1 MKKIYK
7 NKDIRLTGTLAERW
21 NILLK
26 RFGYSTNIN
35 LMDDLLYFFETNPVN
50 PKDRFGSLFEQLY
63 SKMDEFHKDNNRVIM
78 VLRRIENDKL
88 NAIYRA
94 VTQDIDHK
102 LNVIKK
108 CVYDEDKL
116 YNNSTQKD
124 TSSESKTNEK
134 EIENV
139 IKKYEEKLK
148 DQDKLYKLSE
158 EINEEN
164 HKKMSFICK
173 NLNEIKK
180 LYTVEKGTFSKP
192 KIVLEISESEFLE
205 LIKY

>member
-21 NILLK
+21 NTLQK

-35 LMDDLLYFFETNPVN
+35 LIDDLLYFFETNPVN
-50 PKDRFGSLFEQLY
+50 PKDKFNSLFEQLY
-63 SKMDEFHKDNNRVIM
+63 SKIDEFHKDNNRVIM

-94 VTQDIDHK
+94 VTQDLDHK

-108 CVYDEDKL
+108 YVYDENKL
-116 YNNSTQKD
+116 YNNTSQKV
-124 TSSESKTNEK
+124 TSIEPKTNEK

-139 IKKYEEKLK
+139 VKKYEEQIKK
-148 DQDKLYKLSE
+148 EIELYKNLEKEYDS
-158 EINEEN
+158 INSRMAKSFN
-164 HKKMSFICK
+164 NLKK
-173 NLNEIKK
+173 IKS
-180 LYTVEKGTFSKP
+180 LYSVEKGTFSNP

>member
-21 NILLK
+21 NTLQK

-35 LMDDLLYFFETNPVN
+35 LMDDLLYFFEANPVN
-50 PKDRFGSLFEQLY
+50 PKDRFSSLFEQLY

-94 VTQDIDHK
+94 VTQDLDHK

-116 YNNSTQKD
+116 YNNTSQKV
-124 TSSESKTNEK
+124 TSIEPKTNEK

-139 IKKYEEKLK
+139 VKKYEEQIKK
-148 DQDKLYKLSE
+148 EIELYKNLEKEYDS
-158 EINEEN
+158 INSRMAKSFN
-164 HKKMSFICK
+164 NLKK
-173 NLNEIKK
+173 IKS
-180 LYTVEKGTFSKP
+180 LYSVEKGTFSNP

>member
-21 NILLK
+21 NTLQK

-35 LMDDLLYFFETNPVN
+35 LMDDLLYFFEANPVN
-50 PKDRFGSLFEQLY
+50 PKDRFSSLFEQLY

-78 VLRRIENDKL
+78 VLRRIENDKF
-88 NAIYRA
+88 NAILRA
-94 VTQDIDHK
+94 VTQDLDHK

-108 CVYDEDKL
+108 YVYDENKL
-116 YNNSTQKD
+116 YNNTSQKV
-124 TSSESKTNEK
+124 TSIEPKTNEK

-139 IKKYEEKLK
+139 VKKYEEQIKK
-148 DQDKLYKLSE
+148 EIELYKNLEKEYDS
-158 EINEEN
+158 INSRMAKSFN
-164 HKKMSFICK
+164 NLKK
-173 NLNEIKK
+173 IKS
-180 LYTVEKGTFSKP
+180 LYSVEKGTFSNP

>member
-21 NILLK
+21 NTLQK

-35 LMDDLLYFFETNPVN
+35 LMDDLLYFFEANPVN
-50 PKDRFGSLFEQLY
+50 PKDRFSSLFEQLY

-94 VTQDIDHK
+94 VTQDLDHK

-108 CVYDEDKL
+108 YVYDENKL
-116 YNNSTQKD
+116 YNNTSQKV
-124 TSSESKTNEK
+124 TSIEPKTNEK

-139 IKKYEEKLK
+139 VKKYEEQIKK
-148 DQDKLYKLSE
+148 EIELYKNLEKEYDS
-158 EINEEN
+158 INSRMAKSFN
-164 HKKMSFICK
+164 NLKK
-173 NLNEIKK
+173 IKS
-180 LYTVEKGTFSKP
+180 LYSVEKGTFSNP

>member
-21 NILLK
+21 NTLQK

-35 LMDDLLYFFETNPVN
+35 LMDDLLYFFEANPVN
-50 PKDRFGSLFEQLY
+50 PKDRFSSLFEQLY

-94 VTQDIDHK
+94 VTQDLDHK

-108 CVYDEDKL
+108 YVYDENKL
-116 YNNSTQKD
+116 YNNTSQKV
-124 TSSESKTNEK
+124 TSIEPKTNEK

-139 IKKYEEKLK
+139 VKKYEEQIKK
-148 DQDKLYKLSE
+148 EIELYKNLEKEYDS
-158 EINEEN
+158 INSRMAKSFN
-164 HKKMSFICK
+164 NLKK
-173 NLNEIKK
+173 IKS
-180 LYTVEKGTFSKP
+180 LYSVEKGNIF
-192 KIVLEISESEFLE
+192 
-205 LIKY
+205 

>member
-1 MKKIYK
+1 MKKTYK

-21 NILLK
+21 VTLQK

-35 LMDDLLYFFETNPVN
+35 LMDDLLYFFEVNPVN
-50 PKDRFGSLFEQLY
+50 PKDRFSSLFEQLY

-78 VLRRIENDKL
+78 VLRRIENDKF
-88 NAIYRA
+88 NAILRA
-94 VTQDIDHK
+94 VTQDLDHK

-116 YNNSTQKD
+116 YNNSSQKNANF
-124 TSSESKTNEK
+124 ESKTNEK
-134 EIENV
+134 EIESV
-139 IKKYEEKLK
+139 IKKYEKKLK
-148 DQDKLYKLSE
+148 DQDKLYELSE
-158 EINEEN
+158 TVIKQNDL
-164 HKKMSFICK
+164 KIRTICE

-180 LYTVEKGTFSKP
+180 LYSVEKGTFSKP
-192 KIVLEISESEFLE
+192 KIVLEISEEEFLE